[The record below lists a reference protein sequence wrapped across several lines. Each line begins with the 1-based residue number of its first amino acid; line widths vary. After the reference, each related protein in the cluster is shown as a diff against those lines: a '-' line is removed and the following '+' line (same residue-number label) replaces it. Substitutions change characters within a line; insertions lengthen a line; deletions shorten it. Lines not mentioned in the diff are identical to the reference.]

1 MRVDTL
7 LKSPLNTS
15 QAVFTKMQS
24 EGDNGDMYCAL
35 FAGMPYISPFG
46 TGVSKIG
53 TDNRTTDTELLDDE
67 NLQKEIARV
76 TPLAD
81 LQAKLYNKE
90 MVKHEFLGSIRRQR
104 ATYADG
110 TTVTIDLDKN
120 TYEIGE

>member
-1 MRVDTL
+1 
-7 LKSPLNTS
+7 
-15 QAVFTKMQS
+15 
-24 EGDNGDMYCAL
+24 
-35 FAGMPYISPFG
+35 
-46 TGVSKIG
+46 VSKIG

-67 NLQKEIARV
+67 NLKKEIARV

-90 MVKHEFLGSIRRQR
+90 MVKHEFLGTTRRQR

-120 TYEIGE
+120 TYEIGVL